1 MFNVCK
7 KMSTFGK
14 KYLNYWPYRFDEMIT
29 GDSCLRWNKTD
40 KELQLE
46 LLKKWYPI
54 GMRGKGILAGKTTGG
69 NLYEIT
75 GYIEHI
81 YGWKLD
87 VDYVDSNFRKDVHPI
102 KFIPEEEDR
111 LRILRELRL
120 KKLLD

>member
-1 MFNVCK
+1 
-7 KMSTFGK
+7 MSTFGK
-14 KYLNYWPYRFDEMIT
+14 KYLNYWPYRFDDVSQS
-29 GDSCLRWNKTD
+29 GNRWNKTD
-40 KELQLE
+40 KDFQLE

-75 GYIEHI
+75 GYIPALW
-81 YGWKLD
+81 GWKLD

-120 KKLLD
+120 DRLLY

>member
-1 MFNVCK
+1 
-7 KMSTFGK
+7 MSTFGK
-14 KYLNYWPYRFDEMIT
+14 KYLNYWPYRFDEKII
-29 GDSCLRWNKTD
+29 GDNCLRWNKTD
-40 KELQLE
+40 KDLQLE

-54 GMRGKGILAGKTTGG
+54 GMRGKGILSGNTTGG

-120 KKLLD
+120 DKLLD